1 MLRRDIQRRLYHLTN
16 NLQTRWQAAA
26 TASKRSREFLRAMSE
41 GVQIQIVGLGLLF
54 TMVVGTIGYIIIE
67 DYDFVDSL
75 YMTIITLTTVGFGEV
90 RALSHEGRMF
100 TVVLILIGVG
110 LLTYGFSSAIEYVAS
125 GQVWDRLER
134 RHKREKLYTMHDHFI
149 IVGFG
154 RVGREVA
161 AVLASEGVPFV
172 VIDQSEEAIAQATD
186 LGYVS
191 LHGTATEDETLR
203 EAGIEEARGF
213 VSCAGNDATNVYAVL
228 TARGLNENLLIIA
241 RVTED
246 HSEPKMLRAGADRV
260 ISPYALSGRRMA
272 NLAIRPHVM
281 EFLDITSQ
289 SSELEQALEEV
300 IVEEGSIIVN
310 QTIEQVDL
318 RRRTGANILALHL
331 LSGEWV
337 SNPPA
342 TTLLE
347 PGTRL
352 ILLGNRDQLAVTEAL
367 ARSLQTIDDPKIDD
381 KRGD

>member
-1 MLRRDIQRRLYHLTN
+1 
-16 NLQTRWQAAA
+16 
-26 TASKRSREFLRAMSE
+26 
-41 GVQIQIVGLGLLF
+41 
-54 TMVVGTIGYIIIE
+54 
-67 DYDFVDSL
+67 
-75 YMTIITLTTVGFGEV
+75 
-90 RALSHEGRMF
+90 
-100 TVVLILIGVG
+100 
-110 LLTYGFSSAIEYVAS
+110 
-125 GQVWDRLER
+125 
-134 RHKREKLYTMHDHFI
+134 MHDHFI

-318 RRRTGANILALHL
+318 RRRTGANILALYL

-367 ARSLQTIDDPKIDD
+367 ARSLQTIDDPKTDD